1 MAELTL
7 RERATLV
14 ARLTFFLG
22 HNRITATGAALTT
35 ASGLTMVGFWALEVL
50 QLRHVHPYAG
60 IILFLVL
67 PGVFVAGLVLMPV
80 GVLLTRR
87 RLRSKGE
94 LPHVY
99 PRIDLHD
106 PAWRHGLVLLGVA
119 TLANVA
125 VLSAASYKGVE
136 HMDSTQ
142 FCGLTCHTVMAPEYT
157 AYLGSPHSRVTCV
170 ECHIGPG
177 AGWFVRSK
185 LSGVRQ
191 VFAVTLDT
199 HSRPIPSPVKHLR
212 PARET
217 CEQCHWPQKFH
228 GDKLLVR
235 TKFAED
241 EANTKTTT
249 VLVLK
254 VGGRAFNGATGIHGR
269 HLDEKSRIEYV
280 ATDDKRQVIPQVSY
294 VNDRGERELYES
306 TDVKATPEQLAK
318 GERRSMDCMDCH
330 NRPSHTFELPERAV
344 DGAMAEG
351 SISPELP
358 FAKRKAVELLRAEYP
373 DRDTAAR
380 RIREGFTEYYRASH
394 PQAYAKHRAL
404 VETAAE
410 RVAGIYLRN
419 AFPNMKVG
427 WGTYP
432 NHIGHGDFLGCFRCH
447 DDNHKT
453 RDGRTISQDCNA
465 CHSILAMDEE
475 NPKVLADLGLE

>member
-1 MAELTL
+1 MNL
-7 RERATLV
+7 RDRMRRIL
-14 ARLTFFLG
+14 RLLFFLG
-22 HNRITATGAALTT
+22 HNRITATGAVLTT
-35 ASGLTMVGFWALEVL
+35 ASGVTMVGFWLLEVL

-67 PGVFVAGLVLMPV
+67 PGVFVAGLVLMPL
-80 GVLLTRR
+80 GVLLRRR
-87 RLRSKGE
+87 RLRAQGE
-94 LPHVY
+94 LPLEL
-99 PRIDLHD
+99 PRIDLRR
-106 PAWRHGLVLLGVA
+106 PEWRHGLVLLAVA
-119 TLANVA
+119 TVANVA
-125 VLSAASYKGVE
+125 ILSAASYKGVE
-136 HMDSTQ
+136 HMDSAQ
-142 FCGLTCHTVMAPEYT
+142 FCGVTCHTVMAPEYT
-157 AYLGSPHSRVTCV
+157 AYLGSPHARVTCV

-191 VFAVTLDT
+191 VFAVTLNT
-199 HSRPIPSPVKHLR
+199 HSRPIPSPVEHLR

-241 EANTKTTT
+241 EANTRTTT

-254 VGGRAFNGATGIHGR
+254 VGGRAFNGGTGIHGR
-269 HLDEKSRIEYV
+269 HLDERSRIEYV
-280 ATDDKRQVIPQVSY
+280 ATDGKRQVIPQVSY
-294 VNDRGERELYES
+294 VNDQGEREVYES
-306 TDVKATPEQLAK
+306 SDVKTTPEQLAK

-330 NRPSHTFELPERAV
+330 NRPTHTFELPERAV
-344 DGAMAEG
+344 DRAMAEG

-358 FAKRKAVELLRAEYP
+358 FAKKKAIELLQAEYP
-373 DRDTAAR
+373 DRETAGQ

-394 PQAYAKHRAL
+394 AQAFTKHRAL
-404 VETAAE
+404 VEASAE
-410 RVAGIYLRN
+410 RLAAIYARN
-419 AFPNMKVG
+419 VFPAMKVG

-432 NHIGHGDFLGCFRCH
+432 NHIGHEDFLGCFRCH

-453 RDGRTISQDCNA
+453 RDGRAISQECNA
-465 CHSILAMDEE
+465 CHSILAMDEP